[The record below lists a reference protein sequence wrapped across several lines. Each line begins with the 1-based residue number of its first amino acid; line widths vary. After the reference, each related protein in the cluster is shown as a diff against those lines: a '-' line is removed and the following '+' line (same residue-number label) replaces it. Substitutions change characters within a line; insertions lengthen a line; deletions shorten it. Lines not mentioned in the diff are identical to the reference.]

1 MSPKG
6 WRLSGRR
13 TKPNGLIGE
22 FCQPRPSTLIMEAPE
37 ERARAVVVLRRD
49 DRDVLLGPV
58 YGPERCDLGFVEGLL
73 RVQLTA
79 RRFGWSIR
87 LTEVRPDLLELV
99 ELVGLSTDLVD

>member
-1 MSPKG
+1 
-6 WRLSGRR
+6 
-13 TKPNGLIGE
+13 
-22 FCQPRPSTLIMEAPE
+22 MEPDPD
-37 ERARAVVVLRRD
+37 RARAVVVLRRD

-58 YGPERCDLGFVEGLL
+58 HGPDRCDLGFVEGLL
-73 RVQLTA
+73 RVQLAA